1 MFTSFMTEGP
11 AVVRIKRSTNK
22 SQDWDFKSKTK
33 KQTIRNLRQAKNNA
47 RNKLLG

>member
-1 MFTSFMTEGP
+1 MTEGP

>member
-1 MFTSFMTEGP
+1 MFMLYMNEGP
-11 AVVRIKRSTNK
+11 AVVRIKRNANRT
-22 SQDWDFKSKTK
+22 QEWDSKSKAK